1 MGCINCKSLE
11 EQNAMKDRI
20 KQLAEQGFDINRIA
34 AMLMIQKS
42 FVEETLAPSASEEVI
57 MTTTPKKKTKK

>member
-11 EQNAMKDRI
+11 EQNAMKDKI
-20 KQLAEQGFDINRIA
+20 KQLAEQGFDTNRIA

-42 FVEETLAPSASEEVI
+42 FVEETLAPSAAEEVV